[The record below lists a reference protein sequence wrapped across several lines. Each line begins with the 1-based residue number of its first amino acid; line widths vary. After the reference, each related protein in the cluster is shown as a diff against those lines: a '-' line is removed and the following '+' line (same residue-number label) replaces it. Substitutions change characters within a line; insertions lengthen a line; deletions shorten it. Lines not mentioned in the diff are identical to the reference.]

1 MSKRPDR
8 SLPRGTART
17 NAGFT
22 LLEASV
28 ALAVFAI
35 AGMALYGLF
44 NTNLIAL
51 NRAED
56 VSRQSVVVRNAM
68 DYLASV
74 DPRIRPEGSVDL
86 GGATV
91 TWSAELVEPVRQG
104 QFATGG
110 MTDFDFGL
118 YEVVFEIVRQERSL
132 GTWQTRLV
140 GYQKLRGQFPGETPF

>member
-1 MSKRPDR
+1 M
-8 SLPRGTART
+8 ARA

-51 NRAED
+51 NRAGD

-68 DYLASV
+68 EYLSAV
-74 DPRIRPEGSVDL
+74 DPRIHPQGSVDL
-86 GGATV
+86 GGARV
-91 TWSAELVEPVRQG
+91 TWNAELVEPVRQG
-104 QFATGG
+104 QFALGG
-110 MTDFDFGL
+110 VADFDFGL
-118 YEVVFEIVRQERSL
+118 YEVEFEVTRQQRPL
-132 GTWQTRLV
+132 GTWRMRVV
-140 GYQKLRGQFPGETPF
+140 GHHKVRGQFPGEVPF